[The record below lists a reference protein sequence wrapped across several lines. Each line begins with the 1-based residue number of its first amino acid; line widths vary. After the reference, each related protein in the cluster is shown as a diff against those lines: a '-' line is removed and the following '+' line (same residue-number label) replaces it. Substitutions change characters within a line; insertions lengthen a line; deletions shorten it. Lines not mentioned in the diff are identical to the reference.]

1 MADKFLNLGAVSA
14 IKTWVAGLLAGKVNT
29 SDVATENDYGI
40 VKLNP
45 NESVDLNANGQ
56 LTVGGRLG
64 QYPNGGVF
72 YPTTIEPT
80 GVGGSSFLMTDG
92 AKGLNL
98 GARQF
103 AILAG
108 ANITIKSAA
117 AGSTVYRA
125 RNTQGNRTICF
136 AAQNGFAAIDQADAA
151 ANGTAHIESI
161 VFANGDP
168 ISFYFGQEET
178 DNDIIITLSR
188 SVNPSAATTKL
199 RMYGNSTSNDVIA
212 VGQGTGA
219 KGGKVL
225 SLGQSCFCGGNQNMA
240 LGNGSIVT
248 ANNSVALGH
257 THLVNKQFCL
267 AAGQGHDFTNA
278 SNGAT
283 AVGIAS
289 ELKSDTAFAVG
300 NGTFDGN
307 GNTQRSNALEVTNDG
322 GVIVPSSTSGSTKFF
337 KITVDDSGTISAT
350 EVV

>member
-1 MADKFLNLGAVSA
+1 MKLLGAILQDEDLVNKKYVDDRTPLASDS
-14 IKTWVAGLLAGKVNT
+14 VAGVLKTDSSKSIYLDENGKLV
-29 SDVATENDYGI
+29 
-40 VKLNP
+40 
-45 NESVDLNANGQ
+45 
-56 LTVGGRLG
+56 VGGRLG

-80 GVGGSSFLMTDG
+80 GVGASSFLMTDG

-108 ANITIKSAA
+108 ANITIKSAT

-125 RNTQGNRTICF
+125 TNSQGNRAICF
-136 AAQNGFAAIDQADAA
+136 AAQDGFAAIDQSDAA

-168 ISFYFGQEET
+168 ISFYFGPTEANNE
-178 DNDIIITLSR
+178 IIITLSR
-188 SVNPSAATTKL
+188 SVNPSSATTKL
-199 RMYGNSTSNDVIA
+199 RMYGNSTANDVIA

-219 KGGKVL
+219 KGGKAL

-240 LGNGSIVT
+240 LGNGAIVT
-248 ANNSVALGH
+248 ANNSVGLGH
-257 THLVNKQFCL
+257 THLVNQQFCL

-278 SNGAT
+278 TNGTT

-289 ELKSDTAFAVG
+289 NLGANTAFAVG
-300 NGTFDGN
+300 NGTFDSS
-307 GNTQRSNALEVTNDG
+307 GNTKRSNALEVTKDG
-322 GVIVPSSTSGSTKFF
+322 GVIVPSSTAGSTKKF
-337 KITVDDSGTISAT
+337 KITVDDNGTISAT
-350 EVV
+350 EV

>member
-1 MADKFLNLGAVSA
+1 MGDKFLNLSNGLAA
-14 IKTWVAGLLAGKVNT
+14 IKAWVLSKIASLA
-29 SDVATENDYGI
+29 
-40 VKLNP
+40 NP
-45 NESVDLNANGQ
+45 NESVDFNANGQ

-72 YPTTIEPT
+72 YPTNIEPT

-98 GARQF
+98 GSRQF

-108 ANITIKSAA
+108 ANMNIRSAA

-125 RNTQGNRTICF
+125 SNSQGNRVICF
-136 AAQNGFAAIDQADAA
+136 AAQNGFAAIDAADAA
-151 ANGTAHIESI
+151 ANGAAHIESI
-161 VFANGDP
+161 AFANGDP
-168 ISFYFGQEET
+168 ISFYFGPTEAN
-178 DNDIIITLSR
+178 NDIIITLSR

-199 RMYGNSTSNDVIA
+199 RLYGNSTSNDVIA

-219 KGGKVL
+219 KGGKAL

-257 THLVNKQFCL
+257 THLVNKQFCF

-278 SNGAT
+278 GNGT
-283 AVGIAS
+283 SAVGIAS
-289 ELKSDTAFAVG
+289 LLGADTAFAVG
-300 NGTFDGN
+300 NGTFDGS
-307 GNTQRSNALEVTNDG
+307 GNTVRSNALEVTKDG
-322 GVIVPSSTSGSTKFF
+322 GIIVPSATSGSTKKF
-337 KITVDDSGTISAT
+337 KLTVDDAGTITAT
-350 EVV
+350 EVA